1 MKNLTYEQKLKINQE
16 ILKYFK
22 ENHKKKMCIKMQTF
36 GVLLKLIQLKREQIL
51 SQKSLVSC
59 KQVVM
64 LSHCFSILS
73 QK

>member
-1 MKNLTYEQKLKINQE
+1 
-16 ILKYFK
+16 
-22 ENHKKKMCIKMQTF
+22 MQTLK
-36 GVLLKLIQLKREQIL
+36 VLLKSIQLKREQIL